1 MNNSETLKLLATV
14 ELACYKC
21 RQALADPKSHGKMR
35 RRIERIIREDRRR
48 RHRRRREE
56 EAMVSAFEK
65 QHLSWSIPTYL
76 VEDTTLASGSHPDTL
91 HECPNALRRFSTT
104 TRFRLYLNIV
114 GPSLLTFFFLCFLSP
129 NKCNFVYN
137 VYHMYVCIRI
147 VISAIY
153 WCKCSVHAS
162 INPS

>member
-65 QHLSWSIPTYL
+65 QHL
-76 VEDTTLASGSHPDTL
+76 A
-91 HECPNALRRFSTT
+91 
-104 TRFRLYLNIV
+104 
-114 GPSLLTFFFLCFLSP
+114 
-129 NKCNFVYN
+129 
-137 VYHMYVCIRI
+137 
-147 VISAIY
+147 
-153 WCKCSVHAS
+153 
-162 INPS
+162 